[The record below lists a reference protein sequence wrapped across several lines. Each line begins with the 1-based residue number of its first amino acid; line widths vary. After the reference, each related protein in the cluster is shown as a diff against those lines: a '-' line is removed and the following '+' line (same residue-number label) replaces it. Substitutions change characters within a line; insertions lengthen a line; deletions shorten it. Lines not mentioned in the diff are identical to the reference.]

1 MTGKNFIE
9 SIKMRREFLMLANK
23 LTPKHNVAG
32 WYVSRKLDGTRAFW
46 DGGIS
51 REAPVVSV
59 PYANLYHPKTGEL
72 KVNETAK
79 ATGLWSR
86 YGNVIHAPD
95 WFLNQL
101 PCCFLD
107 GELWCGTGSFQEC
120 RSIVSR
126 DVPDNRWDKVKF
138 VVFGSPS
145 RSEIFKSGE
154 IKNPQ
159 FTRTVS
165 ASQCDNFLLQRMPEL
180 TSVVEGATFEDEL
193 TLLSWAMLSEGPAY
207 LHRQVKLGND
217 PWPEI
222 EIEMEKAL
230 ANGDEG
236 LVLRAGNKPWNPK
249 RVSWLL
255 KFKPFSDDE
264 GTLVGF
270 TSGRETDK
278 GSKLLGK
285 IGALVLDYSGKRL
298 ELSGLTDEERLF
310 LNSDMADYA
319 TEFPGLAMPDF
330 FQGKHFKVGDTITFK
345 YRELSDDGIPK
356 EARYM
361 RPRNEE

>member
-1 MTGKNFIE
+1 MK
-9 SIKMRREFLMLANK
+9 REFLMLANK
-23 LTPKHNVAG
+23 LTTKHNVAG

-51 REAPVVSV
+51 RDKSVIDV
-59 PYANLYHPKTGEL
+59 PYANIYHPKTGEL
-72 KVNETAK
+72 KVRESDK

-107 GELWCGTGSFQEC
+107 GELWCGQGSFQEC

-126 DVPDNRWDKVKF
+126 DVPDDRWDKVKF

-145 RSEIFKSGE
+145 LGELFKSGE

-159 FTRTVS
+159 FTRNISKVHCEIFLFQPS
-165 ASQCDNFLLQRMPEL
+165 GDFNCVKDN
-180 TSVVEGATFEDEL
+180 ATFEDEL
-193 TLLSWAMLSEGPAY
+193 AFLSDAMLSEGPAY
-207 LHRQVKLGND
+207 LHRQRQLGDN

-222 EIEMEKAL
+222 ENEMEKAL

-255 KFKPFSDDE
+255 KYKPYSDDE

-285 IGALVLDYSGKRL
+285 IGALVLDYNGKRL

-319 TEFPGLAMPDF
+319 AEFPGKDMPDF
-330 FQGKHFKVGDTITFK
+330 FQGKHFKINSQISFRF
-345 YRELSDDGIPK
+345 RELSNDNVPK
-356 EARYM
+356 EGRFW
-361 RPRNEE
+361 RKRDVE

>member
-1 MTGKNFIE
+1 MK
-9 SIKMRREFLMLANK
+9 REFLMLANK

-46 DGGIS
+46 DGGVS
-51 REAPVVSV
+51 RDKLVTDV
-59 PYANLYHPKTGEL
+59 PYANIYHHVTGEL
-72 KVNETAK
+72 KVEGSDK

-107 GELWCGTGSFQEC
+107 GELWLGQGSFQEC

-126 DVPDNRWDKVKF
+126 DIPDDRWDKVKF

-145 RSEIFKSGE
+145 LGELFKSGE

-159 FTRTVS
+159 FTRNIS
-165 ASQCDNFLLQRMPEL
+165 KIKCEEFLLQY
-180 TSVVEGATFEDEL
+180 SGDFNCVKDNSTFEDEL
-193 TLLSWAMLSEGPAY
+193 TFLSDAMLSEGPAY
-207 LHRQVKLGND
+207 LHRQVKLGDN

-236 LVLRAGNKPWNPK
+236 LVLRAPNKPWTPK
-249 RVSWLL
+249 RVSLLL
-255 KFKPFSDDE
+255 KFKPFLDDE
-264 GTLVGF
+264 AMITGF
-270 TSGRETDK
+270 ISGKETDK
-278 GSKLLGK
+278 GSKLQGL
-285 IGALVLDYSGKRL
+285 IGAIITNYKGKRL
-298 ELSGLTDEERLF
+298 ELSGFTNEERLF
-310 LNSDMADYA
+310 LNSQMEDYA
-319 TEFPGLAMPDF
+319 KEFPGLDMPDF
-330 FQGKHFKVGDTITFK
+330 FQGKHFKVGEKVTFK
-345 YRELSDDGIPK
+345 YRELSDGGIPK
-356 EARYM
+356 EARYW
-361 RPRNEE
+361 RKYV